1 MDTLR
6 LRQATAADH
15 AGTEDSVP
23 LMSPTLTREQ
33 YVDVLRRFYRIV
45 RAWDAWADQ
54 HAPEDLRAMV
64 AERRRASLLAD
75 DLKTMGESA
84 PPTEDDVPNGPM
96 TATAVAGDPRAVFLG
111 RMYVMEGSTLGG
123 QLLARHVEQQLGLQP
138 GLGDS
143 YFAGYGDHTGQRWRE
158 FKSLLEALPEDDADT
173 VIASAKN
180 MFTLFGD
187 SMRTSIAPKE
197 IVAAS

>member
-15 AGTEDSVP
+15 AGTEDAVP
-23 LMSPTLTREQ
+23 LMSPTLTRTE
-33 YVDVLRRFYRIV
+33 YVDMLRRFYRIV
-45 RAWDAWADQ
+45 RAWDAWADA

-64 AERRRASLLAD
+64 TARRRASLLAD
-75 DLKTMGESA
+75 DLQTMGETAA
-84 PPTEDDVPNGPM
+84 PSEDDVPHERM
-96 TATAVAGDPRAVFLG
+96 AATAVDGDPRAVFLG

-123 QLLARHVEQQLGLQP
+123 QLLARHVEAQLGLEP
-138 GLGDS
+138 GRGDS

-158 FKSLLEALPEDDADT
+158 FKALLEALPESEADT

-180 MFTLFGD
+180 MFALFGE
-187 SMRTSIAPKE
+187 SMRTSMMRKE
-197 IVAAS
+197 PVPSR

>member
-6 LRQATAADH
+6 LRQATASDH

-23 LMSPTLTREQ
+23 LMSSTLTREQ

-45 RAWDAWADQ
+45 RAWDSWADAN
-54 HAPEDLRAMV
+54 APEDLRNLV

-75 DLKTMGESA
+75 DLKIMGEA
-84 PPTEDDVPNGPM
+84 AEPAEDDVPHGSM
-96 TATAVAGDPRAVFLG
+96 AASAVPGDARAVFLG

-123 QLLARHVEQQLGLQP
+123 QLLARHVEQQLGLEP

-158 FKSLLEALPEDDADT
+158 FKALLEALPEANADT

-180 MFTLFGD
+180 MFSLFGE
-187 SMRTSIAPKE
+187 SMRSSMTPKDSIEAR
-197 IVAAS
+197 

>member
-33 YVDVLRRFYRIV
+33 YVDALRRFYRII
-45 RAWDAWADQ
+45 RAWDAWADA

-75 DLKTMGESA
+75 DLLTMGEAAA
-84 PPTEDDVPNGPM
+84 PAEDDVPHARM
-96 TATAVAGDPRAVFLG
+96 EATAVPGDPRAVFLG

-123 QLLARHVEQQLGLQP
+123 QLLARHVEQQLGLEP
-138 GLGDS
+138 GRGDS
-143 YFAGYGDHTGQRWRE
+143 YFAGYGDHTGRRWRE
-158 FKSLLEALPEDDADT
+158 FKALLEALPDTDTDT
-173 VIASAKN
+173 VIASARN
-180 MFTLFGD
+180 MFNLFGE
-187 SMRTSIAPKE
+187 SMRTSTMPKE
-197 IVAAS
+197 FAHGT

>member
-15 AGTEDSVP
+15 AGTEDAVP
-23 LMSPTLTREQ
+23 LMSPTLTRSE
-33 YVDVLRRFYRIV
+33 YVDMLRRFYRIV
-45 RAWDAWADQ
+45 RAWDAWADA

-64 AERRRASLLAD
+64 AVRRRASLLAD
-75 DLKTMGESA
+75 DLQTMGERAA
-84 PPTEDDVPNGPM
+84 PAEDDVPHGRM
-96 TATAVAGDPRAVFLG
+96 AATAVDGDSRAVFLG

-123 QLLARHVEQQLGLQP
+123 QLLARHVEVQLGLEP
-138 GLGDS
+138 GHGDS

-158 FKSLLEALPEDDADT
+158 FKALLEALPESEADT

-180 MFTLFGD
+180 MFALFGE
-187 SMRTSIAPKE
+187 SMRTSTAPTDPMP
-197 IVAAS
+197 AR